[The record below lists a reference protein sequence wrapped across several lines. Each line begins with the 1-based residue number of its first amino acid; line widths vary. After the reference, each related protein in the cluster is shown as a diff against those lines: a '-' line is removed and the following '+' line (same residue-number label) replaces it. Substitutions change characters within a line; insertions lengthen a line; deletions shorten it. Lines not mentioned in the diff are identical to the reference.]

1 MSLTINS
8 ITSVRHL
15 LFLLEHACKALA
27 KTKTERVRI
36 EEVDKA
42 EVLLAKIS
50 QLDVDEFQEDEY
62 TALAPGLRMLHP
74 LRELYGSEPKP
85 VQRETIDGF
94 FQGRSGYI

>member
-1 MSLTINS
+1 MSLTTNS

-15 LFLLEHACKALA
+15 LFLLEHACTALA
-27 KTKTERVRI
+27 KTKTERIRI
-36 EEVDKA
+36 EEVAKA
-42 EVLLAKIS
+42 EVLAKIS